1 MKRIPFMLLAAGLLT
16 LASGCGN
23 AGPEGG
29 SKTGSAPED
38 AVHFDTATGR
48 YSPPVT
54 LTTVGSINPDLQFK
68 YGENL
73 EHNVHIRW
81 AEERLGIRI
90 RYAWTAPKAN
100 GGYDNK
106 LRLEAAKGNLP
117 DIVTT
122 RDRAVTQELIDSGQF
137 REAGSLFEQYA
148 SQTWKQAM
156 QEDPEAWDSYIR
168 GGRKMAIPILDYQYI
183 TDPVLWVRQDWLDK
197 LKLQIPRTMQ
207 ELETVLAAFT
217 RDDPDGNGLD
227 DTFGLSIGLR
237 NGTSTWMGDSSWIFG
252 AFGTVPMQWNKEA
265 DGKLAY
271 GSVQPGA
278 GEALKLMR
286 RWIDEG
292 YISRASEWYD
302 ETKAAELFV
311 AGKAGIVAGPV
322 WMYGWPLGEL
332 TAANPGAVVRPIP
345 LPAGPQGSVQ
355 RRGTIPVNGAILI
368 NKNMKRPDIF
378 FTYQNYLFDYYAT
391 SQGEFANGLAK
402 DYDWAETEMG
412 PTTDPAQIPGGLVRV
427 ASYTLTYDG
436 ARIPSK
442 MLATIPDAVARVL
455 LSQQAA
461 SRPDEFRGPL
471 GPTMKAQGELLR
483 SLELESMR
491 SQLFADNPARFDDF
505 VSDWLRYGGVQITH
519 EANEWYA
526 SRAAAENK

>member
-1 MKRIPFMLLAAGLLT
+1 MRLIKVTMLTASLLT
-16 LASGCGN
+16 LASGCANG
-23 AGPEGG
+23 GPEAGG
-29 SKTGSAPED
+29 GDGASSQET
-38 AVHFDTATGR
+38 VHFDPGLGR

-54 LTTVGSINPDLQFK
+54 LYTAGSINPDLQFK

-137 REAGSLFEQYA
+137 REVGSLFEQYA

-156 QEDPEAWDSYIR
+156 QEDPEAWDSFVR
-168 GGRKMAIPILDYQYI
+168 DGRKLAIPILDYQYYS
-183 TDPVLWVRQDWLDK
+183 DPVLWIRQDWLN
-197 LKLQIPRTMQ
+197 KLQLQEPHTLQ

-217 RDDPDGNGLD
+217 RGDPDGNGQD

-237 NGTSTWMGDSSWIFG
+237 NGTSTWMGDTSWLFG

-265 DGKLAY
+265 DGQLAY
-271 GSVQPGA
+271 GSVQPAA
-278 GEALKLMR
+278 GEAMQLLR
-286 RWIDEG
+286 HWIDEG
-292 YISRASEWYD
+292 YVSRASEWYD
-302 ETKAAELFV
+302 ETKAADLFV
-311 AGKAGIVAGPV
+311 SGKAGIVAGPI
-322 WMYGWPLGEL
+322 WMFGWPLGTL
-332 TAANPGAVVRPIP
+332 TAANPDAIVRPIR
-345 LPAGPQGSVQ
+345 LPAGPQGDVQ

-378 FTYQNYLFDYYAT
+378 FTYQNYLFDYYAN
-391 SQGEFANGLAK
+391 SQGEFAYGLAK
-402 DYDWAETEMG
+402 DYDWTETEQG
-412 PTTDPAQIPGGLVRV
+412 PTIDPAQIPGGAVRV

-442 MLATIPDAVARVL
+442 MLATIPDDIADVL
-455 LSQQAA
+455 LAQKTA
-461 SRPDEFRGPL
+461 SRQEEFRGP
-471 GPTMKAQGELLR
+471 PTPTIRTQGELLR
-483 SLELESMR
+483 NLELESMR
-491 SQLFADNPARFDDF
+491 SQLFADVPARFDDF
-505 VSDWLRYGGVQITH
+505 VASWLQYGGAQITR
-519 EANEWYA
+519 EVNDWYA
-526 SRAAAENK
+526 SRADAETK